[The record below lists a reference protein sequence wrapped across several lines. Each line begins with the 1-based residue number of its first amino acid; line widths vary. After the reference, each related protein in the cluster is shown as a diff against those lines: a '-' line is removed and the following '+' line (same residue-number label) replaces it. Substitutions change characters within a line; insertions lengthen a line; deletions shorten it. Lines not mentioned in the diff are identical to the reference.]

1 MEERVK
7 AREKRMKSENSVIVL
22 IDPELTVQCI
32 YIYYNSHM
40 RAQLLK
46 LTNSAIY
53 RSILNYLSN
62 QI

>member
-32 YIYYNSHM
+32 YILQFTHESST
-40 RAQLLK
+40 AK
-46 LTNSAIY
+46 TN
-53 RSILNYLSN
+53 
-62 QI
+62 

>member
-7 AREKRMKSENSVIVL
+7 AREKIMKSENSVIVL
-22 IDPELTVQCI
+22 IDPELTV

-53 RSILNYLSN
+53 GSILNHLSN
-62 QI
+62 QL